1 MSLSVRR
8 LGARDQRV
16 QRLRR
21 LLRRSSVRD
30 TEHAFVAEGV
40 KLVEAA
46 LDAGAPVELLFVAA
60 DWRSSAPAVA
70 VVERAAR
77 AGLVIFELGPGI
89 MERVADTVSPQSV
102 CAVVE
107 AVDIGLDELLSGR
120 QPRGFRFPSGAGPR
134 SVPSGPGPRSVPSGP
149 GPRSVP
155 SGSGPERRPD
165 LVLVCVDVRDPGN
178 LGAVLRIAGATGV
191 KGVICCAGTVDPF
204 NPKVVRASAGAV
216 FRVPLVVGATPAE
229 ALGALAEFG
238 FRCWATVP
246 HGGTD
251 YAVADLEGPTALVL
265 GNEGAGLPA
274 EVVSGLNG
282 SLTIPMEDGTES
294 LNVAMTVAVLCFDA
308 VRRRRTSAS

>member
-1 MSLSVRR
+1 M
-8 LGARDQRV
+8 
-16 QRLRR
+16 
-21 LLRRSSVRD
+21 
-30 TEHAFVAEGV
+30 AEGV

-120 QPRGFRFPSGAGPR
+120 QPRGLRFPSGAGPDGL
-134 SVPSGPGPRSVPSGP
+134 PSGPGPRSLPSGAGP
-149 GPRSVP
+149 RNVFSGPGPRSLPSGSGPRSVP

>member
-1 MSLSVRR
+1 
-8 LGARDQRV
+8 
-16 QRLRR
+16 
-21 LLRRSSVRD
+21 
-30 TEHAFVAEGV
+30 VAEGV

>member
-1 MSLSVRR
+1 
-8 LGARDQRV
+8 
-16 QRLRR
+16 
-21 LLRRSSVRD
+21 VRD
-30 TEHAFVAEGV
+30 SERAFVAEGV

-70 VVERAAR
+70 VVERAAGT
-77 AGLVIFELGPGI
+77 GLDIFELGPGI
-89 MERVADTVSPQSV
+89 MERVADTVSPQPV

-107 AVDIGLDELLSGR
+107 AVDIGLDELLSGPE
-120 QPRGFRFPSGAGPR
+120 PRGFRFPSGPGPR
-134 SVPSGPGPRSVPSGP
+134 KLPAGSGPGSPT
-149 GPRSVP
+149 
-155 SGSGPERRPD
+155 SGSGPGSPTSGSGPRSQPSGSEPGTRND

-216 FRVPLVVGATPAE
+216 FRVPLVVGARPAE
-229 ALGALAEFG
+229 ALGALAGFG
-238 FRCWATVP
+238 FRCWATEP

>member
-1 MSLSVRR
+1 VSLSVRR

-120 QPRGFRFPSGAGPR
+120 QPRGFRFPSGA
-134 SVPSGPGPRSVPSGP
+134 GPRSVPSGP

>member
-120 QPRGFRFPSGAGPR
+120 QPRGFRFPSGA
-134 SVPSGPGPRSVPSGP
+134 GPRSVPSGP

>member
-1 MSLSVRR
+1 VSLSVRR